1 MAQRRKIARICA
13 LFKAFTG
20 ERSWK
25 SVRNMLKGP
34 CYLSRDDHDL
44 KIRARKQRT
53 EYINELIIETENAI
67 RRLEPKRQNM
77 YRLQATARIKQINKT
92 INKTH

>member
-1 MAQRRKIARICA
+1 
-13 LFKAFTG
+13 
-20 ERSWK
+20 
-25 SVRNMLKGP
+25 MLKGP